1 MQHSTVIQATQ
12 AADRLYAQLARLYFW
27 RDPSCRWDSVDVADD
42 ADEARGVAVALS
54 PAIVER
60 ALAGNGEVALQLAGG
75 AGEDGVRVLAV
86 EFNCAERS
94 RDWPHVA
101 AFLQALHDDLE
112 LPAPALAVRA
122 HAGYAVWISL
132 AQPCALADA
141 VAFLNALRDRY
152 LAELPP
158 RSVTLRPGS
167 GADGAATSWLPLL
180 PARHAASG
188 HWSAFIDPGL
198 GALFADE
205 PWLEMAP
212 NMGQQADILATLKS
226 VDAAALEH
234 AVDALAASPGSA
246 AEQQD
251 DRPLAATAQAETP
264 PAGARRQSSTLALGG
279 GYSDPADFLLALMN
293 DPSASARQ
301 RIAAAKALLPYY
313 RSRKA

>member
-1 MQHSTVIQATQ
+1 MQHDTRTPVIQAM
-12 AADRLYAQLARLYFW
+12 DRLYAELARLFF
-27 RDPSCRWDSVDVADD
+27 RREQACRWTSAEA
-42 ADEARGVAVALS
+42 ADEARDAVAALS
-54 PAIVER
+54 PAIAEQ
-60 ALAGNGEVALQLAGG
+60 AFAGNGEVALQLAGSG
-75 AGEDGVRVLAV
+75 AEAGVRVLAV
-86 EFNCAERS
+86 EFDCAERS

-132 AQPCALADA
+132 AQPWALADA

-152 LAELPP
+152 LTQLP
-158 RSVTLRPGS
+158 RHVLTLRPG
-167 GADGAATSWLPLL
+167 DAAPGTDASWLPLL

-212 NMGQQADILATLKS
+212 NRGQQADILATLKS
-226 VDAAALEH
+226 VDAAALAR
-234 AVDALAASPGSA
+234 AVDALAASSRGA
-246 AEQQD
+246 AERQD
-251 DRPLAATAQAETP
+251 DPTPAATAVAQKP
-264 PAGARRQSSTLALGG
+264 PAGARRQSPMLALGG
-279 GYSDPADFLLALMN
+279 GFADPADFLLALMN

-313 RSRKA
+313 RCRRRK